1 MALPEFKKN
10 TFDFKGLFLL
20 KFGANKQSMAWDE
33 RGHEDGLKFP
43 KSDSIISL
51 LTSKGREVNFF

>member
-33 RGHEDGLKFP
+33 RGHEDGLNLIQQKGE
-43 KSDSIISL
+43 IIEKQ
-51 LTSKGREVNFF
+51 TR